1 MTGLGP
7 TAVVEMAAAVV
18 EEAAV
23 EEAAVEEAAVD
34 CKRCTLCS
42 GTRCIGNPQDR
53 RTSPRR
59 SPQKNLLRP
68 HGLGYTAHPP
78 VWLIRA
84 WLARK
89 RGGAMSGHAA
99 FRECRNAGNRPAS
112 WNGRTGWA
120 SERGL
125 LVTATAGGRAA
136 GREGSKVENARTS
149 RLDQ

>member
-42 GTRCIGNPQDR
+42 GTRCTGNPQDR

-84 WLARK
+84 WRGHK

-120 SERGL
+120 SER
-125 LVTATAGGRAA
+125 VTTAGGRAA
-136 GREGSKVENARTS
+136 GRQGSKKPKVRRT
-149 RLDQ
+149 